1 MTNEEKKT
9 KKKKKR
15 HRMLPCKSTTALRC
29 KCSNVSK
36 MTKTLPTITTVLCSI
51 IRIKVCK
58 KVTQPSV
65 KKGEQERNASSGSI
79 KMDLMIGAIAITQR
93 AHNIRNENT
102 TNFINCHSLQ
112 LHHIIYCQSLHIKS
126 R

>member
-1 MTNEEKKT
+1 M
-9 KKKKKR
+9 
-15 HRMLPCKSTTALRC
+15 
-29 KCSNVSK
+29 
-36 MTKTLPTITTVLCSI
+36 
-51 IRIKVCK
+51 
-58 KVTQPSV
+58 TQPSV

-112 LHHIIYCQSLHIKS
+112 LHHIIYCQSTRCISSQDECAFFFLLFHCLFEHKNVFMAVVVQFFIRLLFVFLEMS
-126 R
+126 RAGV